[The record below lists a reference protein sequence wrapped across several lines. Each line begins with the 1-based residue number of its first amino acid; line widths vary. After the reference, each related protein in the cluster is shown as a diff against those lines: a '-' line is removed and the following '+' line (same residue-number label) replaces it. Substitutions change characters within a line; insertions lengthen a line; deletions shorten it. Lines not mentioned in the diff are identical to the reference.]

1 VTFEQG
7 VRPLVCVVGRRGKLL
22 VAEPFFDYASPM
34 TLGRMGSVD
43 ASEGDLVLVMP
54 AGHRARLLERLGR
67 PDELRAVFR
76 GLASE
81 QGVASPWPRAV
92 EEELDGLPTGAP
104 VPEPGRIDLRDLFT
118 FTIDPPDARDLD
130 DAISVSR
137 EANGLR
143 IHVHIADVS
152 RFVPAGGALDQ
163 EAADRACS
171 VYLPTEVEPMLP
183 ERLSAGLC
191 SLQEGQPR
199 HAVTVEV
206 APGGEVEV
214 YRSLIR
220 TDHRLTYPQVERM
233 LSGDEPAPEPLGPAL
248 REAAAEARRL
258 RAGRFARGAATVES
272 REVEFQ
278 IRDGEV
284 QDAAMAEESEAHALV
299 EEFMLL
305 ANERVAEILAG
316 SRSSAIFRVHPP
328 PEPASVERLAQR
340 LAALEVPTP
349 PAHDLRSPGDAAR
362 YAAQLAAAVQRYT
375 RQSGRGVEAFPALC
389 LRALQRARYD
399 VENLGHSG
407 LATPAYCHFT
417 SPIRRYPDLVCHRA
431 LLAHLGIGDDAVSD
445 RELLVSQAEH
455 SSDMERAAARIE
467 RTGDDIALAF
477 LLERRLFDQGWES
490 VFDGEV
496 VGLIGGGLFIR
507 FGAVFEG
514 LLSSRSLGREWFE
527 TDELEVGLIG
537 TTTGRRYQL
546 GDRMRVRVRSIDR
559 PRGRV
564 LLDRTGADEP

>member
-1 VTFEQG
+1 
-7 VRPLVCVVGRRGKLL
+7 
-22 VAEPFFDYASPM
+22 
-34 TLGRMGSVD
+34 
-43 ASEGDLVLVMP
+43 
-54 AGHRARLLERLGR
+54 
-67 PDELRAVFR
+67 
-76 GLASE
+76 
-81 QGVASPWPRAV
+81 
-92 EEELDGLPTGAP
+92 
-104 VPEPGRIDLRDLFT
+104 
-118 FTIDPPDARDLD
+118 
-130 DAISVSR
+130 
-137 EANGLR
+137 
-143 IHVHIADVS
+143 
-152 RFVPAGGALDQ
+152 
-163 EAADRACS
+163 
-171 VYLPTEVEPMLP
+171 
-183 ERLSAGLC
+183 
-191 SLQEGQPR
+191 
-199 HAVTVEV
+199 
-206 APGGEVEV
+206 
-214 YRSLIR
+214 
-220 TDHRLTYPQVERM
+220 
-233 LSGDEPAPEPLGPAL
+233 
-248 REAAAEARRL
+248 
-258 RAGRFARGAATVES
+258 
-272 REVEFQ
+272 
-278 IRDGEV
+278 
-284 QDAAMAEESEAHALV
+284 
-299 EEFMLL
+299 
-305 ANERVAEILAG
+305 
-316 SRSSAIFRVHPP
+316 
-328 PEPASVERLAQR
+328 VERLAQR

-349 PAHDLRSPGDAAR
+349 PAHDLRSPDDAAR

-375 RQSGRGVEAFPALC
+375 RQSGRGVDAFPGLC

-455 SSDMERAAARIE
+455 SSDMEREAARIE

-514 LLSSRSLGREWFE
+514 LLPSRSLGREWFE

-537 TTTGRRYQL
+537 TTTGRRYRL